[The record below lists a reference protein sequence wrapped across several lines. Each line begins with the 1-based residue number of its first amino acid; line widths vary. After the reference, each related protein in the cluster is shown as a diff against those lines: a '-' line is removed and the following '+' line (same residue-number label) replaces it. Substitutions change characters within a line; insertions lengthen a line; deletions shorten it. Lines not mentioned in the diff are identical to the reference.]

1 MILADKYNI
10 PYLYLPWLVNT
21 MKGMT
26 LCEGPALFNIANT
39 LLSNTTLPITIFV
52 LTTFFLY
59 GIKILYV
66 HVLSYNVMRITNYC
80 KFFLLIFDI
89 TGFQLKNFAFGVTY
103 FLSSSIAG
111 KTIITRNILSWK
123 RLRRDYTTCI
133 IKNCFL
139 KITLKTKQMLG
150 TKN

>member
-1 MILADKYNI
+1 MMILADKYNI

-39 LLSNTTLPITIFV
+39 LLSNITLPITIFV

-66 HVLSYNVMRITNYC
+66 HVLSYNVMRITITNYC
-80 KFFLLIFDI
+80 KFFF
-89 TGFQLKNFAFGVTY
+89 
-103 FLSSSIAG
+103 
-111 KTIITRNILSWK
+111 
-123 RLRRDYTTCI
+123 
-133 IKNCFL
+133 
-139 KITLKTKQMLG
+139 
-150 TKN
+150 